1 MIASFEAL
9 AEVGLGNP
17 QAVAGGISEALI
29 TTATGL
35 SIALV
40 VQAAYNYFN
49 NRISNFAL
57 DMETSSSML
66 LETFSE
72 IDEGSNQERSDG
84 DIGEEQP
91 QVI

>member
-1 MIASFEAL
+1 MIASFQAL

-35 SIALV
+35 IIALP
-40 VQAAYNYFN
+40 VQTAYNFFN
-49 NRISNFAL
+49 NRVSTFAL

-72 IDEGSNQERSDG
+72 I
-84 DIGEEQP
+84 EEAEATPPSP
-91 QVI
+91 QKKVI